1 MGILYPMVSV
11 VTEITMTALWHL
23 LIVAAVSVIDCSPT
37 GPSPPSTG
45 QFRAAVYEHELT
57 VPWTCTNKLCT
68 REEAIQLM
76 EINLAVLRGQ
86 VAEAASQ
93 GASIILLPEDGIHG
107 YGFNR
112 HTLPPFSEYVPAVA
126 DGANPCF
133 EDSLDDVHVQV
144 QLSCMAA
151 ENNIYVAATMVSVL
165 ADCDQCED
173 DSSQCFFNTH
183 VVFDNT
189 GALVGVYHKYNLW
202 TSELPTFDVDTVPQL
217 VTVDTEFG
225 RLGLSVCADLMWKSP
240 IVDLAQLSEIDTLLL
255 PLSWWDLFPHQLAIS
270 NQDAWARGLQVNLL
284 AANTHESEGWSTGS
298 GIYTPDGHVAYYH
311 DLSQGSGGKLLVA
324 DLDIK
329 PVKREINW
337 SGFANENVDN
347 FETSQDQFSEIVY
360 DDVYNFVPLTNDMTS
375 AKVCT
380 DDQSFCC
387 IAEYEASFS
396 SSTYSLGVFSGD
408 HYKDGSVLGHWK
420 MQMCTVIKC
429 DPGNPGQ
436 TCAQDQSWDYDFLS
450 RSDTVFNRLKLSG
463 TFTEMAGVYPEV
475 LFDSVSLVPD
485 LVGVSLDGV
494 LSLIEDVNMKP
505 LVSMSLFGRVY
516 HEDPDMP
523 EQYCPA

>member
-1 MGILYPMVSV
+1 MMSATWYLLAVFA
-11 VTEITMTALWHL
+11 VT
-23 LIVAAVSVIDCSPT
+23 AASPA
-37 GPSPPSTG
+37 PPAAG
-45 QFRAAVYEHELT
+45 QFRAAVLEHELT
-57 VPWTCTNKLCT
+57 VPWTCTQNLCT
-68 REEAIQLM
+68 RDQAIQLM
-76 EINLAVLRGQ
+76 EVNLAVMRGQ

-112 HTLPPFSEYVPAVA
+112 HTLPPFLEHVPTVA
-126 DGANPCF
+126 DGSNPCY
-133 EDSLDDVHVQV
+133 EDSMVDDAYVQI

-151 ENNIYVAATMVSVL
+151 ENNIYVAATMGSVL
-165 ADCDQCED
+165 DDCDQCED
-173 DSSQCFFNTH
+173 PGSQCFFNTH

-202 TSELPTFDVDTVPQL
+202 TSELPTFDIDPVPQL

-240 IVDLAQLSEIDTLLL
+240 IVDLAELSQIDTLLL

-284 AANTHESEGWSTGS
+284 AANTHDAAGWSTGS
-298 GIYTPDGHVAYYH
+298 GIYTPSGHVAYYH
-311 DLSQGSGGKLLVA
+311 DLAQGSGGKLLVA

-329 PVKREINW
+329 PKKQEINW

-347 FETSQDQFSEIVY
+347 FEASQGLFSEVVY
-360 DDVYNFVPLTNDMTS
+360 DDVYNFVPLTSDMTS

-387 IAEYEASFS
+387 IAEYAAAFS
-396 SSTYSLGVFSGD
+396 SSTFSLGVFSGD
-408 HYKDGSVLGHWK
+408 HYKDGSVIGHWK

-429 DPGNPGQ
+429 DPQNSGQ

-450 RSDTVFNRLKLSG
+450 RSDTIFNKLRLSG

-485 LVGVSLDGV
+485 LVSVSGDGV
-494 LSLIEDVNMKP
+494 LSLVEDADMLP

-516 HEDPDMP
+516 HQDPDMP
-523 EQYCPA
+523 AQYCPA